1 MKQVLIHFKESAK
14 NHLKDLGLKYQF
26 NDGELDVIVDDI
38 PFEHSDDYCQDPDEQ
53 FCEHYGINYD
63 LVNCI
68 ELAN

>member
-1 MKQVLIHFKESAK
+1 MNEYAK

-26 NDGELDVIVDDI
+26 NDGEYDVIVDDV
-38 PFEHSDDYCQDPDEQ
+38 PYTHSNGYYQDPDEQ
-53 FCEHYGINYD
+53 LCEHYGIDYG